1 MATPPAR
8 LGYALSFVAG
18 AADTAGFLGLGGLFT
33 AHVTGNF
40 VLIGAT
46 LVQGSLAG
54 VGGKLLALPVFMLG
68 VALTRLA
75 AGALDRRGLPSLRL
89 LLGVQALLLASFLA
103 LAVGLGPF
111 PDADALPAL
120 AAGLCGVLAMSV
132 QNGLARLKLAALVP
146 STVMTGNVTQLVL
159 DGLDLLR
166 GQAAPEAA
174 GRARRT
180 ALSILGFALGCAASA
195 AVFAWAG
202 FWCLVLPLG
211 AALVALGLAR
221 T

>member
-1 MATPPAR
+1 MAVPPAT

-18 AADTAGFLGLGGLFT
+18 ATDTAGFLGLSGLFT

-46 LVQGSLAG
+46 VAQGTLTG

-68 VALTRLA
+68 VSLTRLA
-75 AGALDRRGLPSLRL
+75 ADALDRRGLPSLRL
-89 LLGVQALLLASFLA
+89 LLGAQAVMLAGFLA
-103 LAVGLGPF
+103 VAVALGPF
-111 PDADALPAL
+111 PDADGLPAL
-120 AAGLCGVLAMSV
+120 VAGMLGVLGMAV
-132 QNGLARLKLAALVP
+132 QNGLARLKLATLVP

-159 DGLDLLR
+159 DGLELAR
-166 GQAAPEAA
+166 GQPAPEA
-174 GRARRT
+174 GPRARRT

-195 AVFAWAG
+195 VAYAWAG
-202 FWCLVLPLG
+202 FWCLVVPLVLTL
-211 AALVALGLAR
+211 AAIRLAR